1 MGSLPKAKQ
10 QLPVIGLCLNN
21 LDSSSSCDEV
31 TRALEEYGCFIAV
44 YDGISQELYDATVVA
59 SQQVFDLP
67 VEKKVLN
74 TRDAAGHGYL
84 GQLPTMP
91 LFERLSIE
99 DATTP
104 QGAQTFTKLMWPSGN
119 PTFCESALA
128 FAKVLAELEVIV
140 MRMVAKSLGIE
151 QDYEKLLESTTYI
164 FKFNKYL
171 SPPGGEK
178 TVGIVPH
185 TDKGFM
191 TIIQQQ
197 KDGKGLEIKTKDG
210 EWIEVEFE
218 PSSFIVMAGDV
229 CTAWSNG
236 RIEAPSH
243 RVMMEGHKDRISLVT
258 SSFIRPDLKVEVPQ
272 GLVNENHPLKFK
284 PFDHYK
290 YIEYHNSTT
299 DANGNRLE
307 DAIRFYCGI

>member
-1 MGSLPKAKQ
+1 FLLFTRLDIFKFRKLAK
-10 QLPVIGLCLNN
+10 L
-21 LDSSSSCDEV
+21 S
-31 TRALEEYGCFIAV
+31 
-44 YDGISQELYDATVVA
+44 
-59 SQQVFDLP
+59 
-67 VEKKVLN
+67 KVK
-74 TRDAAGHGYL
+74 RDVGYIY
-84 GQLPTMP
+84 
-91 LFERLSIE
+91 S
-99 DATTP
+99 
-104 QGAQTFTKLMWPSGN
+104 
-119 PTFCESALA
+119 ESATA

-210 EWIEVEFE
+210 EWIEVEFT

-229 CTAWSNG
+229 CTVTISN
-236 RIEAPSH
+236 ASA
-243 RVMMEGHKDRISLVT
+243 K
-258 SSFIRPDLKVEVPQ
+258 
-272 GLVNENHPLKFK
+272 N
-284 PFDHYK
+284 
-290 YIEYHNSTT
+290 
-299 DANGNRLE
+299 
-307 DAIRFYCGI
+307 

>member
-1 MGSLPKAKQ
+1 
-10 QLPVIGLCLNN
+10 
-21 LDSSSSCDEV
+21 
-31 TRALEEYGCFIAV
+31 
-44 YDGISQELYDATVVA
+44 
-59 SQQVFDLP
+59 
-67 VEKKVLN
+67 
-74 TRDAAGHGYL
+74 
-84 GQLPTMP
+84 
-91 LFERLSIE
+91 
-99 DATTP
+99 
-104 QGAQTFTKLMWPSGN
+104 
-119 PTFCESALA
+119 ESALE
-128 FAKVLAELEVIV
+128 FAKVLAELKVTV
-140 MRMVAKSLGIE
+140 MRMVVKSLGIE

-191 TIIQQQ
+191 SIIQQQ

-210 EWIEVEFE
+210 EWIEVKFE

-243 RVMMEGHKDRISLVT
+243 RVMMEGHTDRISLVT
-258 SSFIRPDLKVEVPQ
+258 SSFIRDLKVEVPQ
-272 GLVNENHPLKFK
+272 GLVNEDHPLKFK
-284 PFDHYK
+284 PFNHYK